1 MKWSDFKF
9 PPINLWSYPKMNVN
23 KREIMPDGML
33 SIHDAVFTD
42 SLRRA
47 GVSEETIKWR
57 LLEDISTRGDVI
69 EMYDREAIK

>member
-1 MKWSDFKF
+1 
-9 PPINLWSYPKMNVN
+9 MNVD
-23 KREIMPDGML
+23 KRATMRDGML

-57 LLEDISTRGDVI
+57 LLEDVSTRGDVI
-69 EMYDREAIK
+69 EMYEREAIK